1 MATPIEIVFKNMD
14 HSDFVEQ
21 RVQKEAAKLDRFFG
35 RTGSIRVVIEAANR
49 SHRKGDLYQV
59 GIHMTVPPGGSLDVN
74 RAKPASHA
82 HEDVYVAIRDAFSAA
97 RRQLQDHA
105 RKLGGDV
112 KAHETPL
119 HGRVVRLVPGDDG
132 YGFIET
138 SDGREIY
145 FHHNSVPGGDFK
157 RLREGSEVR
166 IAIVEGESEHG
177 PQASTVMPVGKH
189 HIVG

>member
-1 MATPIEIVFKNMD
+1 MAAPIEIVFKNMD

-21 RVQKEAAKLDRFFG
+21 RVQKEAAKLDRFFE
-35 RTGSIRVVIEAANR
+35 RTGSIRVVIEAANK

-74 RAKPASHA
+74 HAKPASHA

-97 RRQLQDHA
+97 RRQLQDNA
-105 RKLGGDV
+105 RKLAGDV
-112 KAHETPL
+112 KTHEAPL
-119 HGRVVRLVPGDDG
+119 HGRVVRLIPGDDG
-132 YGFIET
+132 YGFIAT

-145 FHHNSVPGGDFK
+145 FHHNSVPGGDFD
-157 RLREGSEVR
+157 RLQEGSEVR
-166 IAIVEGESEHG
+166 VSVAEDESEHG
-177 PQASTVMPVGKH
+177 PQASTVLPVGKH